1 MSKTPSVIN
10 KRADVL
16 SKIEELF
23 SLLTNEDRVVANNL
37 HQLAIEWDM
46 KIGIGN
52 IRSNV
57 TNTKTNYDITY
68 SAKKPSARSIFL
80 IKINV
85 IDDKPNATFG
95 VKPKLLNL
103 DKYRPITEECP
114 DTIKN
119 VIKNIKECKKC
130 NAKCTQ
136 QVTFT
141 LDGAFYNACTYGG
154 EVFENLTA
162 DEWDLLQN
170 LTIEEYNAHAT
181 V

>member
-1 MSKTPSVIN
+1 MPKAPAVIN

-23 SLLTNEDRVVANNL
+23 PLLTNENKAIANNL

-57 TNTKTNYDITY
+57 ANTKTNYDIMY
-68 SAKKPSARSIFL
+68 SAKKPFTRSIFL
-80 IKINV
+80 MKINV

-95 VKPKLLNL
+95 VKAKLLNL
-103 DKYRPITEECP
+103 DKYRSITEECP
-114 DTIKN
+114 DAIKN

-130 NAKCTQ
+130 NAECIQ

-141 LDGAFYNACTYGG
+141 LDGVFYNACTFGG

-170 LTIEEYNAHAT
+170 LIIEEYNAHAT